1 MPGNELIG
9 KEEYQEVKKVF
20 KKSGGV
26 LYAHGFDKRR
36 NNIFRVRSFENQIS
50 KTLKSQLSVCVS
62 SGTAALYTALK
73 SLNLKKGDEV
83 ITQTHT
89 FVATVEAILEVGA
102 KPVLV
107 NVGKCLNMNP
117 YELENAITKK
127 TKCIIPVHML
137 GNPAHMD
144 KIKKKKKKYNI
155 PIIEDACQ
163 SIGAKFQGK
172 HVGTIGDFGTF
183 SFDYGKN
190 ITAGEGGVI
199 FSQNKKY
206 FDFLK
211 SYPDHGHANDKRFP
225 RGNDVAY
232 TTGFNFRMTEIQA
245 AILSVQLKKLNFILS
260 NFRKNKKIY
269 KEPLVDKLKGKLEF
283 RKITDK
289 DETGDSIVFF
299 LPQKKL
305 VSKTLNFFSEKNIPI
320 KIIPDA
326 IKWHFSY
333 HWKHMFKDAIDFKR
347 KQKSWMKSKELLD
360 RTICLP
366 INVLDK
372 KQDLNRNSE
381 LIIKYLD
388 NLI

>member
-9 KEEYQEVKKVF
+9 NQEYKEVKKVF

-36 NNIFRVRSFENQIS
+36 NQIFRVRSFEKQIS
-50 KTLKSQLSVCVS
+50 KAFKSKISVCVS
-62 SGTAALYTALK
+62 SGTAALFTALK

-83 ITQTHT
+83 ITQSHT

-102 KPVLV
+102 KPVIV

-117 YELENAITKK
+117 YDLENAITKK

-137 GNPAHMD
+137 GNPARMD
-144 KIKKKKKKYNI
+144 KIIKIAKKYKI
-155 PIIEDACQ
+155 PVIEDACQ
-163 SIGAKFQGK
+163 SIGAKFKGNY
-172 HVGTIGDFGTF
+172 VGSIGDFGTF

-206 FDFLK
+206 FDFIK
-211 SYPDHGHANDKRFP
+211 AYPDHGHANDKRFP
-225 RGNDVAY
+225 RGNDIAY

-245 AILSVQLKKLNFILS
+245 AILSAQLKRLNFIIS

-269 KEPLVDKLKGKLEF
+269 KEPIKETVGDKIEF

-299 LPQKKL
+299 LPKKQY
-305 VSKTLNFFSEKNIPI
+305 VKKTLNFIAEKNIPI

-333 HWKHMFKDAIDFKR
+333 YWKHMWENSSEFN
-347 KQKSWMKSKELLD
+347 KQKKRWLKSKNLLD
-360 RTICLP
+360 RAICLP

-372 KQDLNRNSE
+372 KRDLIRNSE
-381 LIIKYLD
+381 LLSSFLKHKI
-388 NLI
+388 

>member
-9 KEEYQEVKKVF
+9 NLEYQEVKKVF

-26 LYAHGFDKRR
+26 LYAHGFEKRR
-36 NNIFRVRSFENQIS
+36 NNIFRVRSFEKQIS
-50 KTLKSQLSVCVS
+50 KAFNSKISVCVS

-83 ITQTHT
+83 ITQSHT

-102 KPVLV
+102 KPVIV
-107 NVGKCLNMNP
+107 NVGKCLNMKP
-117 YELENAITKK
+117 QDLENAITKK

-137 GNPAHMD
+137 GNPARMD
-144 KIKKKKKKYNI
+144 KIMKIAKKYKI
-155 PIIEDACQ
+155 PVIEDACQ
-163 SIGAKFQGK
+163 SIGARFKNK
-172 HVGTIGDFGTF
+172 RVGTIGDFGTF

-199 FSQNKKY
+199 FSQNKNF
-206 FDFLK
+206 FDFIK

-225 RGNDVAY
+225 RGNDLAY
-232 TTGFNFRMTEIQA
+232 TSGFNFRMTEIQA
-245 AILSVQLKKLNFILS
+245 AILSVQLKRLNFILS
-260 NFRKNKKIY
+260 KFKKNKKLY
-269 KEPLVDKLKGKLEF
+269 KDPLIKNIGHKIQF
-283 RKITDK
+283 RRITDK
-289 DETGDSIVFF
+289 DETSDSIIFF
-299 LPQKKL
+299 LPKKQY
-305 VSKTLNFFSEKNIPI
+305 VKKTLSFMSEKNIPI

-333 HWKHMFKDAIDFKR
+333 HWKHMWDNKISFDRER
-347 KQKSWMKSKELLD
+347 KKWIKSKNLLD

-372 KQDLNRNSE
+372 KKDLIRNADLLSSF
-381 LIIKYLD
+381 LKKNI
-388 NLI
+388 